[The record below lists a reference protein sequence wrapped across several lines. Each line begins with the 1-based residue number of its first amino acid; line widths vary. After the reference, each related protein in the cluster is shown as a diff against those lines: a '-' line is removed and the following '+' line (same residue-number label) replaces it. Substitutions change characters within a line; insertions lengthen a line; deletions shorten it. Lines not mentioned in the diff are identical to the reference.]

1 MSGIGEL
8 ASIAITV
15 TALVVAI
22 AYALPEAILARR
34 RRRAAKTDPLASCI
48 DVPRSTVKTHLPPL
62 AAAQTR
68 IYSYTA
74 CALAQNY
81 HTSPAAVQALIDDA
95 AAALNVGQPAAAVF
109 VRRALRDYG
118 SMERAAYWLRVE
130 FEYMRRM
137 AQKESSG
144 E

>member
-1 MSGIGEL
+1 MIGDL
-8 ASIAITV
+8 VAIVITASAF
-15 TALVVAI
+15 VVI

-48 DVPRSTVKTHLPPL
+48 DVPRSAVKSRVPAL
-62 AAAQTR
+62 AAVQTH

-81 HTSPAAVQALIDDA
+81 HTSPAAVQAMMDDA
-95 AAALNVGQPAAAVF
+95 AAALNCGQPAAAVF
-109 VRRALRDYG
+109 VRRALAAYG

-130 FEYMRRM
+130 FDIERLM
-137 AQKESSG
+137 AQEESSG

>member
-1 MSGIGEL
+1 MIGNL
-8 ASIAITV
+8 AAITIAV
-15 TALVVAI
+15 TAFVVI
-22 AYALPEAILARR
+22 AYVLPEAILARR

-48 DVPRSTVKTHLPPL
+48 DVPRSTVKSRVPPL

-68 IYSYTA
+68 IYSYSA

-95 AAALNVGQPAAAVF
+95 AAALNCPPVAATTF
-109 VRRALRDYG
+109 VRRALCDYR
-118 SMERAAYWLRVE
+118 SYERAAYWLRVE
-130 FEYMRRM
+130 FEYMRLM
-137 AQKESSG
+137 AEGSAH

>member
-1 MSGIGEL
+1 MIGDL
-8 ASIAITV
+8 AAIVITV
-15 TALVVAI
+15 TAFVVI

-48 DVPRSTVKTHLPPL
+48 DVPRSTVESRVPPL

-68 IYSYTA
+68 IYSYSA

-95 AAALNVGQPAAAVF
+95 AAALNCPPVAATTF
-109 VRRALRDYG
+109 VRRALCDYR

>member
-1 MSGIGEL
+1 MIGNL
-8 ASIAITV
+8 AAITIAV
-15 TALVVAI
+15 TAFVVI

-48 DVPRSTVKTHLPPL
+48 DVPRSTVKSRVPPL

-68 IYSYTA
+68 IYSYSA

-95 AAALNVGQPAAAVF
+95 AAALNCPPVAATTF
-109 VRRALRDYG
+109 VRRALCDYR

-130 FEYMRRM
+130 FDLERQL
-137 AQKESSG
+137 AEGSAD

>member
-1 MSGIGEL
+1 MIGDL
-8 ASIAITV
+8 AAIVITV
-15 TALVVAI
+15 TAFVVMWR
-22 AYALPEAILARR
+22 Y
-34 RRRAAKTDPLASCI
+34 
-48 DVPRSTVKTHLPPL
+48 VPRIIDAAPVPTAPAVKSRVPPL

-68 IYSYTA
+68 IYSYSA

-95 AAALNVGQPAAAVF
+95 AAALNCGQPAAAVF
-109 VRRALRDYG
+109 VRRALCDYR

-130 FEYMRRM
+130 FDLERQL
-137 AQKESSG
+137 AEGSAD

>member
-1 MSGIGEL
+1 MIGDL
-8 ASIAITV
+8 
-15 TALVVAI
+15 VAI
-22 AYALPEAILARR
+22 VIAATAFVVTTAFVLPEVILARR

-48 DVPRSTVKTHLPPL
+48 DVPRSTVKTHLPALEAP
-62 AAAQTR
+62 QTH

-95 AAALNVGQPAAAVF
+95 AAALNCGQPAAAVF

-118 SMERAAYWLRVE
+118 NMERAAYWLRVE
-130 FEYMRRM
+130 FEYMRLM

>member
-1 MSGIGEL
+1 MIGDL
-8 ASIAITV
+8 
-15 TALVVAI
+15 VAI
-22 AYALPEAILARR
+22 VIAATAFVTVWRYLPHIID
-34 RRRAAKTDPLASCI
+34 AAP
-48 DVPRSTVKTHLPPL
+48 VPTTPAVKTHLPPL
-62 AAAQTR
+62 AAAQTH

-95 AAALNVGQPAAAVF
+95 AAALNCPPVAATTF
-109 VRRALRDYG
+109 VRRALCDYR

-130 FEYMRRM
+130 FEIERQL
-137 AQKESSG
+137 AQEEGSG

>member
-1 MSGIGEL
+1 MIGDL
-8 ASIAITV
+8 AAIVITV
-15 TALVVAI
+15 TAFVVI

-48 DVPRSTVKTHLPPL
+48 DVPRSTVKSRVPPL

-68 IYSYTA
+68 IYSYSA
-74 CALAQNY
+74 CRLAQNY

-95 AAALNVGQPAAAVF
+95 AAALNCPPVAATTF
-109 VRRALRDYG
+109 VRRALADYR

-130 FEYMRRM
+130 FDLERQL
-137 AQKESSG
+137 AEGSAD

>member
-1 MSGIGEL
+1 MIGDL
-8 ASIAITV
+8 
-15 TALVVAI
+15 VAI
-22 AYALPEAILARR
+22 VIAATAFVTVWRYLPHIID
-34 RRRAAKTDPLASCI
+34 AAPT
-48 DVPRSTVKTHLPPL
+48 STAPAVKTHLPPL
-62 AAAQTR
+62 AAAQIH

-81 HTSPAAVQALIDDA
+81 HTSPAAVQALMDDA
-95 AAALNVGQPAAAVF
+95 AAALNCGQPAAAVF

-130 FEYMRRM
+130 FEYMRLM
-137 AQKESSG
+137 AQKEGSG

>member
-1 MSGIGEL
+1 MIGNL
-8 ASIAITV
+8 AAITIAV
-15 TALVVAI
+15 TAFVVI

-48 DVPRSTVKTHLPPL
+48 DVPRSTVKSRVPPL

-68 IYSYTA
+68 IYSYSA
-74 CALAQNY
+74 HALAQNY

-95 AAALNVGQPAAAVF
+95 AAALNCPPVAATTF
-109 VRRALRDYG
+109 VRRALCDYR

-130 FEYMRRM
+130 FEYMRLM

>member
-1 MSGIGEL
+1 MIGNL
-8 ASIAITV
+8 AAIVITV
-15 TALVVAI
+15 TAFVVI

-48 DVPRSTVKTHLPPL
+48 DVPRSTVKSRVPPL

-68 IYSYTA
+68 IYSYSA

-95 AAALNVGQPAAAVF
+95 AAALNCPPVAATTF
-109 VRRALRDYG
+109 VRRALCDYG

-130 FEYMRRM
+130 FEYMRLM

>member
-1 MSGIGEL
+1 MIGEL

-15 TALVVAI
+15 TAFVVI

-34 RRRAAKTDPLASCI
+34 RRRASKADPLAYCI
-48 DVPRSTVKTHLPPL
+48 DVPRAPVETRVPPL
-62 AAAQTR
+62 AAAETH

-95 AAALNVGQPAAAVF
+95 AAALDVGQPAAAVF

-130 FEYMRRM
+130 IEIERK

>member
-1 MSGIGEL
+1 MIGDL
-8 ASIAITV
+8 VAIVISV
-15 TALVVAI
+15 TAFVVTA
-22 AYALPEAILARR
+22 AYVLPEAILARR
-34 RRRAAKTDPLASCI
+34 RRRASKADPLAYCI
-48 DVPRSTVKTHLPPL
+48 DVPRAPVKSRVPPL
-62 AAAQTR
+62 AAAETH

-95 AAALNVGQPAAAVF
+95 AAALDIGQPAAAVF
-109 VRRALRDYG
+109 VRRALCDYG

-130 FEYMRRM
+130 FEYMRLM
-137 AQKESSG
+137 AEGSAS

>member
-1 MSGIGEL
+1 MIGNL
-8 ASIAITV
+8 AAITIAV
-15 TALVVAI
+15 TAFVVI

-48 DVPRSTVKTHLPPL
+48 DVPRSTVKTRVPPL

-68 IYSYTA
+68 IYSYSA

-95 AAALNVGQPAAAVF
+95 AAALNCPPVAATTF
-109 VRRALRDYG
+109 VRRALCDYR

-130 FEYMRRM
+130 FDLERQL
-137 AQKESSG
+137 AEGSAD

>member
-1 MSGIGEL
+1 MIGDL
-8 ASIAITV
+8 
-15 TALVVAI
+15 VAI
-22 AYALPEAILARR
+22 VIAATAFVTVWRYLPHIIDAAPTSTAPAVESRVPALEA
-34 RRRAAKTDPLASCI
+34 PQ
-48 DVPRSTVKTHLPPL
+48 TH
-62 AAAQTR
+62 

-74 CALAQNY
+74 CALAQSY

-109 VRRALRDYG
+109 VRRALTAYG

-130 FEYMRRM
+130 FEIERQL
-137 AQKESSG
+137 AEGSAH

>member
-1 MSGIGEL
+1 MIGDL
-8 ASIAITV
+8 AAIVITV
-15 TALVVAI
+15 TAFVVI
-22 AYALPEAILARR
+22 WRYLPRIID
-34 RRRAAKTDPLASCI
+34 AAP
-48 DVPRSTVKTHLPPL
+48 VPTAPAVKTHLPPL
-62 AAAQTR
+62 AAAQTH

-95 AAALNVGQPAAAVF
+95 AAALNCPPVAATTF

-137 AQKESSG
+137 AQKEGSG

>member
-1 MSGIGEL
+1 MIGDL
-8 ASIAITV
+8 AAIVITV
-15 TALVVAI
+15 TAFVVI
-22 AYALPEAILARR
+22 AYALPEVILARR
-34 RRRAAKTDPLASCI
+34 RRRAAKADPLASCI
-48 DVPRSTVKTHLPPL
+48 DVPRSTVKSRVPPL

-68 IYSYTA
+68 IYSYSA

-95 AAALNVGQPAAAVF
+95 AAALNCGQPAAAVF
-109 VRRALRDYG
+109 VRRALCDYR

-130 FEYMRRM
+130 FEYMRLM
-137 AQKESSG
+137 AERSAG

>member
-1 MSGIGEL
+1 MIGDL
-8 ASIAITV
+8 AAIVITV
-15 TALVVAI
+15 TAFVVTWR
-22 AYALPEAILARR
+22 YLPRIID
-34 RRRAAKTDPLASCI
+34 AAP
-48 DVPRSTVKTHLPPL
+48 VPTAPAVESRVPPL

-68 IYSYTA
+68 IYSYSA

-95 AAALNVGQPAAAVF
+95 AAALNCPPVAATTF
-109 VRRALRDYG
+109 VRRALCDYR

-130 FEYMRRM
+130 FEYMRLL
-137 AQKESSG
+137 AQKESS